1 MQRIVILSI
10 LLFTNIVV
18 FAQNHEIEYEQV
30 IDYAKDDKGRAIIPI
45 KDAEY
50 NGIRI
55 KDGSSWGYKNRNG
68 DIIIPFGKYKFLNPI
83 DEYGM
88 ILAHKDEKKGY
99 IDIYEN
105 ILIPFDYD
113 NIGVFSKCVNL
124 APVIKN
130 GKQGF
135 IDRQGNIVIP
145 LEYDALSY
153 VTYFY
158 EPGEAILI
166 KNGKYGVIDSL
177 NNTIIPFKYD
187 KIKWSDNKDSFI
199 ATVGDDWTTFAFDG
213 KQLSG
218 YNDYEI
224 VTGTPLGYLPSNSKG
239 LPVLVRKEGDKQ
251 LRNELLFNIEYLNG
265 SKKVRDSLEALTGGE
280 FAYIDKAQ
288 NIIVPFGTYDYAEPF
303 GLGRKAIVAKRGMY
317 GIIDE
322 YGKPVLPLEYNLVE
336 RPSQY
341 SNYADIF
348 VSTKENIVTILDKDI
363 NKIPI
368 DGLVSY
374 NSRWGDLIVSDTQV
388 KNGLINYQGE
398 LIIPIL
404 YDTLYPVRHSGYIAV
419 KNGIYGY
426 ISRKGD
432 IIKQFEYQNIYDLK
446 DGLVF
451 VNADGKAGLC
461 DKKGDQILPFEYDAI
476 FNTWYNNF
484 DSDKTRYIV
493 IKNGKVGTVDI
504 HNNVVIPIIYDGLS
518 GWVEY
523 GPEAHFVKYN
533 GKYGLISHEGKII
546 IPIEYEYVGLP
557 IGDVIVVRK
566 NGKYGAISWQNEEI
580 LPCVYDRVIEDIP
593 FFDFGDTQKPK
604 LVVSQN
610 NIWNYFDIQGKLIRK
625 NIPIDE
631 IQEKYGYRLEWGEP
645 SNEHHDYD
653 IKQAK
658 K

>member
-1 MQRIVILSI
+1 MTIFLS
-10 LLFTNIVV
+10 LNLRAFP
-18 FAQNHEIEYEQV
+18 QSHKIEYEKV
-30 IDYAKDDKGRAIIPI
+30 IDYAEDDKGRAIITI
-45 KDAEY
+45 KDADY
-50 NGIRI
+50 NRIRA
-55 KDGSSWGYKNRNG
+55 KDGSSWGYQNRNG
-68 DIIIPFGKYKFLNPI
+68 DIVIPLGRYKFLNPI
-83 DEYGM
+83 DEHGM
-88 ILAHKDEKKGY
+88 ILAQKNGKGGF
-99 IDIYEN
+99 IDINEN

-113 NIGVFSKCVNL
+113 AVGVFSECVEL
-124 APVIKN
+124 APVIKD

-135 IDRQGNIVIP
+135 INRKGEIVIP

-158 EPGEAILI
+158 EPGEAIVI
-166 KNGKYGVIDSL
+166 KNGKYGVIDSQ
-177 NNTIIPFKYD
+177 NNIIIPFEHD
-187 KIKWSDNKDSFI
+187 KIEWSDNKDSFI
-199 ATVGDDWTTFAFDG
+199 ATVGDDWTTFALDG

-224 VTGTPLGYLPSNSKG
+224 VTGTSLGYLPSNSKG
-239 LPVLVRKEGDKQ
+239 LPVLVRKRGRGQ

-265 SKKVRDSLEALTGGE
+265 SKKVRDSLEVLTGGE

-288 NIIVPFGTYDYAEPF
+288 NIIVPFGTYDNAEPF

-322 YGKPVLPLEYNLVE
+322 YGKPVLPLEYDLVE

-348 VSTKENIVTILDKDI
+348 VATKENIVTIFDKDI
-363 NKIPI
+363 NRIPI

-374 NSRWGDLIVSDTQV
+374 NSRWGDLIVSDGQG
-388 KNGLINYQGE
+388 KNGLINYEGE
-398 LIIPIL
+398 LTIPIL
-404 YDTLYPVRHSGYIAV
+404 YDTLYPRHAGYIAV
-419 KNGIYGY
+419 KDGLYGY
-426 ISRKGD
+426 LSRKGN

-451 VNADGKAGLC
+451 VNADGKAGLWN
-461 DKKGDQILPFEYDAI
+461 KKGGEILPFEYDAI
-476 FNTWYNNF
+476 YDTWYNNF

-523 GPEAHFVKYN
+523 GPEAHFVKDN
-533 GKYGLISHEGKII
+533 GKYGLISHEGEII

-557 IGDVIVVRK
+557 AGGVIVVRK

-580 LPCVYDRVIEDIP
+580 LPFIYDWVIEDIL
-593 FFDFGDTQKPK
+593 FFDFGDTREPK

-610 NIWNYFDIQGKLIRK
+610 NIWHYFDIWGKLIRK

-631 IQEKYGYRLEWGEP
+631 IQKKYGYRLEWGEP
-645 SNEHHDYD
+645 SNEHYDYD
-653 IKQAK
+653 MKQAPK
-658 K
+658 